1 MNWFFWL
8 AIVVLVIF
16 TAAGIWKRTKWNWGI
31 FLGLMAI
38 AVTLLFGTWSV
49 SYQLRAAR
57 RQSVYNSYG
66 MLTILSKLQG
76 FENCPP
82 EVWIDAL
89 YDSSVALDKV
99 EQESKEKFQKIL
111 W

>member
-1 MNWFFWL
+1 VNWFFGF
-8 AIVVLVIF
+8 AIFLLVIIV
-16 TAAGIWKRTKWNWGI
+16 AAGIWKRAKWNWGV

-38 AVTLLFGTWSV
+38 AITLLFGTWSV
-49 SYQLRAAR
+49 TYQLRGAR

-66 MLTILSKLQG
+66 MLVILSRLQG
-76 FENCPP
+76 FVNCPP
-82 EVWIDAL
+82 EEWIDAL